1 MGYYLDISNSE
12 YSAKG
17 VAEQNRMNG
26 VTGHTMLGLLAMN
39 LVPQA
44 IGTIGNL
51 LGGNG
56 ENSSTTVDN
65 SNSAEETDKTLEY
78 GRQQKEY
85 NKAYM
90 NYKANPTN
98 ETASALKKAFEN
110 LDNNFNGYSRMKDQ
124 YKGVEAEVKNL
135 TKKS

>member
-1 MGYYLDISNSE
+1 MGFYLDISNSE

-26 VTGHTMLGLLAMN
+26 VTGHTLFGVLATN
-39 LVPQA
+39 LAPQL
-44 IGTIGNL
+44 ICSIGNI
-51 LGGNG
+51 LGGG
-56 ENSSTTVDN
+56 SKEATVDT

-90 NYKANPTN
+90 EYKANPTN
-98 ETASALKKAFEN
+98 KTASALKKAFEN

-124 YKGVEAEVKNL
+124 YKGVEAEVKKL
-135 TKKS
+135 TKK